1 MGLSNILVALNQKAL
16 DGVALNQ
23 KRKLATRCV
32 ACLTEVSTPTNLVV
46 KQMRLVGDEGQ
57 PKILISY
64 LLLPLSKNFGLWD
77 ASCNV
82 SCLLTN
88 TRRGPTS
95 PWLPFP
101 MLFASIRS
109 RVPSKPMLL
118 IKAHYIQFKAC
129 QVAAANTYVLSDE
142 ISLKHVIHTLPLIFP

>member
-1 MGLSNILVALNQKAL
+1 
-16 DGVALNQ
+16 
-23 KRKLATRCV
+23 
-32 ACLTEVSTPTNLVV
+32 
-46 KQMRLVGDEGQ
+46 MRHV
-57 PKILISY
+57 
-64 LLLPLSKNFGLWD
+64 
-77 ASCNV
+77 NV

-101 MLFASIRS
+101 MLFTSIRS

-118 IKAHYIQFKAC
+118 IKAHYIQFKVC
-129 QVAAANTYVLSDE
+129 QVDAANTYVLSDE